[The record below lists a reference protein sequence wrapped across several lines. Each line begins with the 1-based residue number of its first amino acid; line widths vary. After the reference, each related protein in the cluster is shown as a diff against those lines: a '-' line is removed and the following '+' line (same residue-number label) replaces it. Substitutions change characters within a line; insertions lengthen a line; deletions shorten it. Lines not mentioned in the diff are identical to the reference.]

1 MSHNHW
7 STLTTCQ
14 EFVNDILHP
23 YWNGVKAR
31 LHLPSNQKMVWLLD
45 CWSVHK
51 SEAFLSW
58 IKLEYP
64 WICVLFIPA
73 NCTSKLQPADVILQR
88 PLKAGFTMHFKQW
101 SASSI
106 QCQIQNGA
114 PQIQLDLTIGT
125 LREHLCTWLLESW
138 KDVGDRREMIVRG
151 WEKCGLT
158 RPFERSFQAEA
169 MEANTLGLLFDSK
182 DNSSIEEEL
191 IHDAEL
197 EELFE
202 DEDIAEL
209 MAKCIM

>member
-1 MSHNHW
+1 
-7 STLTTCQ
+7 
-14 EFVNDILHP
+14 
-23 YWNGVKAR
+23 
-31 LHLPSNQKMVWLLD
+31 MVSIFNPVSDTKW
-45 CWSVHK
+45 
-51 SEAFLSW
+51 
-58 IKLEYP
+58 
-64 WICVLFIPA
+64 
-73 NCTSKLQPADVILQR
+73 CTSNSIGFDHWYSSRTLVYLVVRIL
-88 PLKAGFTMHFKQW
+88 
-101 SASSI
+101 
-106 QCQIQNGA
+106 
-114 PQIQLDLTIGT
+114 
-125 LREHLCTWLLESW
+125 E
-138 KDVGDRREMIVRG
+138 DVGDRREMIVRG